1 MVTVSVFGT
10 RDPGASA
17 DPGYEGGR
25 GDSLYWG
32 GAEPTRK
39 GKLSLSLELDIM
51 TSSSD
56 LRDWCQWTT
65 LIFFQLPT
73 QVGGPSPHTGHT
85 HIPARATERNLSHN
99 ICQSANP
106 QHGFINHRYTNLQS
120 LNLNRHQRY
129 VIVNQRCVRSL
140 GCREFHR
147 FRQLCQSKEKTCK
160 KSLFEEFSTPRPLD
174 SDI

>member
-1 MVTVSVFGT
+1 MREEEEGQERMMVTVSVFGT

-39 GKLSLSLELDIM
+39 GKLSLEELDIM

-99 ICQSANP
+99 ICQQIHSMALLIIGTP
-106 QHGFINHRYTNLQS
+106 I
-120 LNLNRHQRY
+120 
-129 VIVNQRCVRSL
+129 
-140 GCREFHR
+140 
-147 FRQLCQSKEKTCK
+147 CK
-160 KSLFEEFSTPRPLD
+160 V
-174 SDI
+174 

>member
-1 MVTVSVFGT
+1 MREEEEGQERMMVTVSVFGT
-10 RDPGASA
+10 RDPGASD

-39 GKLSLSLELDIM
+39 GKLSLEELDIM
-51 TSSSD
+51 ISSSD
-56 LRDWCQWTT
+56 LQDWCQWTT

-73 QVGGPSPHTGHT
+73 HRGRPSPHTGHT

-106 QHGFINHRYTNLQS
+106 QHGFINHTYMIVQS
-120 LNLNRHQRY
+120 LNKSSY
-129 VIVNQRCVRSL
+129 
-140 GCREFHR
+140 
-147 FRQLCQSKEKTCK
+147 FRVKL
-160 KSLFEEFSTPRPLD
+160 
-174 SDI
+174 

>member
-1 MVTVSVFGT
+1 MREEEEGQERMMVTVSVFGT
-10 RDPGASA
+10 RDPGASD

-39 GKLSLSLELDIM
+39 GKLSLEELDIM

-73 QVGGPSPHTGHT
+73 
-85 HIPARATERNLSHN
+85 
-99 ICQSANP
+99 
-106 QHGFINHRYTNLQS
+106 
-120 LNLNRHQRY
+120 
-129 VIVNQRCVRSL
+129 
-140 GCREFHR
+140 
-147 FRQLCQSKEKTCK
+147 
-160 KSLFEEFSTPRPLD
+160 
-174 SDI
+174 